1 VTDGGAAQR
10 AGIQSGDV
18 VVEFANQPVNT
29 AADLTAIVRAQ
40 PAGAEVEVV
49 VLRDGERK
57 KFAVTLGDAEDL
69 N

>member
-1 VTDGGAAQR
+1 
-10 AGIQSGDV
+10 V

-57 KFAVTLGDAEDL
+57 MFAVTLGDAEDL